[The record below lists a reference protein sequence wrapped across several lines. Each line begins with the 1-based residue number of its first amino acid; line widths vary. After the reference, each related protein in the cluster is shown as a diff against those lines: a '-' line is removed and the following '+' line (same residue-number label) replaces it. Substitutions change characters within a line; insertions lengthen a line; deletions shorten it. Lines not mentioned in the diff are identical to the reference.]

1 MRDAQMPAKH
11 LRVKPALEA
20 NDVIPLHRV
29 LDRNRRLRR
38 LLDASETGER
48 AMDLEDQSCE
58 LIGLNLVMPHVAS
71 DDVRDLI
78 EVNL

>member
-1 MRDAQMPAKH
+1 MRDAQMPAKY
-11 LRVKPALEA
+11 LPVKPAFEA

-38 LLDASETGER
+38 LLHASETGER
-48 AMDLEDQSCE
+48 AMDLDDQSCE
-58 LIGLNLVMPHVAS
+58 LMGLNLVMPHVAS

-78 EVNL
+78 EINL

>member
-11 LRVKPALEA
+11 LRVKSALEA

-29 LDRNRRLRR
+29 LDRNRRLQR
-38 LLDASETGER
+38 LLHASETGER

-78 EVNL
+78 EINL